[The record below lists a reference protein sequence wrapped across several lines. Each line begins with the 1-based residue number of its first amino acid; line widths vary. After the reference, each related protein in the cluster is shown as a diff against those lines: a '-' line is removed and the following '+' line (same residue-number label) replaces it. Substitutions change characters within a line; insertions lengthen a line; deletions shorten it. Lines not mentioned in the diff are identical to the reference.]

1 MNVVTMEGSRWAQ
14 RFIALAEHIANWSK
28 DTTKVG
34 CVITDR
40 KRVISLGFNGY
51 PTGVEDK
58 ILSREQKLMR
68 TVHAEAN
75 ALAFA
80 NTNVRGFQMYVT
92 HPPCSHCAGHIIQRG
107 IGTVVWK
114 KPDPLFLDRWAASYA
129 ESLEMFTEAG
139 VVFWQI
145 GDKE

>member
-1 MNVVTMEGSRWAQ
+1 MEGSRWAQ

-51 PTGVEDK
+51 PAGVEDK

-114 KPDPLFLDRWAASYA
+114 TPDPLFLDRWADSYA